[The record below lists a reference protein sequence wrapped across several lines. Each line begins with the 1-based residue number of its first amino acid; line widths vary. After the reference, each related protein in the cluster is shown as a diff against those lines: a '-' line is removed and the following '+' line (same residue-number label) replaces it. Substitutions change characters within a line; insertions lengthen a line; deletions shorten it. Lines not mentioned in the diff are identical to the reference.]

1 MGFGFLTVF
10 KIFFSNSRV
19 FQGLMDPMITMLAMM
34 TGELDTVAKL
44 FPQTT
49 KLYLVKNFRN
59 SSLTNELQSEYKGKE
74 NPERHYLQFA
84 G

>member
-1 MGFGFLTVF
+1 
-10 KIFFSNSRV
+10 
-19 FQGLMDPMITMLAMM
+19 MLAMM

-59 SSLTNELQSEYKGKE
+59 SSLTNETQSEYKGKE

-84 G
+84 GEHQYNLLLLNIFNH